1 MNKGGGTWAGPGRAA
16 CVPAL
21 RGSLRCQ
28 DGPRV
33 EAAPGLHVTKAAG
46 TASRAA
52 AAGVAIPAGLAW
64 PGHGAALRGH
74 RAVFVLARSARRPL
88 GAWQPG
94 QGLLVAIETA
104 SSPAAGTLPSGSDAP
119 APFSTA
125 Y

>member
-1 MNKGGGTWAGPGRAA
+1 MPCDHPRVNKGGGTWAGPGRAA

-21 RGSLRCQ
+21 HRSLRCQ

-33 EAAPGLHVTKAAG
+33 EAAPGPHVTKAAG
-46 TASRAA
+46 TTSRAA

-74 RAVFVLARSARRPL
+74 RAVFVQAGPARRPL
-88 GAWQPG
+88 GTWQLG

-104 SSPAAGTLPSGSDAP
+104 RSPSRGLDLD
-119 APFSTA
+119 FRK
-125 Y
+125 